1 MKSGNRLALTMGL
14 ALVASACLGASSFAQ
29 KSDTAALSARIAE
42 LSRTGKYS
50 EAIPLAQRQV
60 ANLEK
65 SSGPV
70 SRDLAGALNNLALLY
85 GSQGQDSEAEPLY
98 ERSLSILEKTDG
110 LDRVEIAPE
119 LNNLAALYE
128 RQGRYAEAEP
138 LFKRALAIRQRALG

>member
-70 SRDLAGALNNLALLY
+70 SRDFAGALNHLALLY
-85 GSQGQDSEAEPLY
+85 GSRGEDRGAEPLY
-98 ERSLSILEKTDG
+98 KRSLSILEKTDG

-119 LNNLAALYE
+119 LNNLAALY
-128 RQGRYAEAEP
+128 
-138 LFKRALAIRQRALG
+138 